1 MQKEILFFED
11 VVEGMELPSQEE
23 EDMSMTTIVKFA
35 GASGDFAPIHH
46 DMEVARNQG
55 LDKPIVMGPL
65 KMALLDRFIG
75 DWLGSGG
82 VLRKLSVRF
91 RGLDYAG
98 DSLVI
103 KGKVSK
109 KYNMHD
115 NNYVECELWIE
126 NKERREKT
134 TFGRALVCLPSKEW
148 DETNKFGDTLTVAV
162 LHASTTS
169 KADSKCGL

>member
-1 MQKEILFFED
+1 MQKEQLFFED
-11 VVEGMELPSQEE
+11 IVEGMELPSQEE
-23 EDMSMTTIVKFA
+23 NNMSMTTIVKFA
-35 GASGDFAPIHH
+35 GASGDFSPIHH

-75 DWLGSGG
+75 DWLEPGG

-103 KGKVSK
+103 EGRVNR

-126 NKERREKT
+126 NKERGEKT
-134 TFGRALVCLPSKEW
+134 TFAKAIMCLPSKGR
-148 DETNKFGDTLTVAV
+148 DETNK
-162 LHASTTS
+162 
-169 KADSKCGL
+169 